1 MGQWSNINNKKSLY
15 ERITGREEGRE
26 DSTAA
31 YRSKLR
37 SEGNTAEMDDLP
49 DTRRGRGRHGASEKL
64 SWSDRRDADRNAKR
78 VPRRGKKS

>member
-26 DSTAA
+26 DTTAA

-37 SEGNTAEMDDLP
+37 SEEDTAKMDDLP
-49 DTRRGRGRHGASEKL
+49 DTRRGAPRMSR
-64 SWSDRRDADRNAKR
+64 ADRKAADKILKQGKPAR
-78 VPRRGKKS
+78 KPRR